1 MESWKSYYKD
11 KLPRGWSYPSGR
23 DEIQEAL
30 ELKDVQLDSLSLSR
44 GDQRKGVDLYVLT
57 LRCQADVASNFMHR
71 REKGGRLLAMTVN
84 SVPTALSKAIRAQ
97 LRDEWLE
104 SALTWA
110 SETTARGNAWMASE
124 HAWTLIYSRSGQ
136 HKVDKY

>member
-1 MESWKSYYKD
+1 MEAWNSYYKD

-30 ELKDVQLDSLSLSR
+30 ERKDVQLDSLSLRR
-44 GDQRKGVDLYVLT
+44 GDQRKGVDLYVLK
-57 LRCQADVASNFMHR
+57 LHCQADMASNFMHL
-71 REKGGRLLAMTVN
+71 REKGGRLLSMTMN
-84 SVPTALSKAIRAQ
+84 SVPTELSKEIRAQ

-110 SETTARGNAWMASE
+110 SETTARGNAWTASG
-124 HAWTLIYSRSGQ
+124 HAWTLIYSRNGQ
-136 HKVDKY
+136 HKVENY